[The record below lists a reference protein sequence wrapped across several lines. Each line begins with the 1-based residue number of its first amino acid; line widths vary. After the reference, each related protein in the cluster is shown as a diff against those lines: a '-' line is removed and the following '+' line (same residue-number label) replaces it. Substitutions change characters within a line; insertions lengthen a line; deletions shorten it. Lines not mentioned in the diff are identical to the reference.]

1 MKIRIEITDNSE
13 DEIIIRTSE
22 LSDTVKRIEKAVKEI
37 TAGSSTMAFYKDGT
51 KYYLE
56 LRNILF
62 FETSENGVC
71 AHTAKECYGTEFK
84 LYELEEILPSYFMR
98 VSKST
103 ILNTE
108 MVYSISRNITA
119 SSLVEFQNTYK
130 KVYVSRN
137 YYKALIFKI
146 EEKRLSKL
154 KNICGKTYF
163 GEYFSLPELHL
174 LFLPL
179 QAL

>member
-22 LSDTVKRIEKAVKEI
+22 LSDKVKRIEQAVKEI
-37 TAGSSTMAFYKDGT
+37 TSGSSAMAFFKDGT
-51 KYYLE
+51 RYYLDIQD
-56 LRNILF
+56 ILF
-62 FETSENGVC
+62 FETSEDGVC
-71 AHTAKECYGTEFK
+71 AQTAKECYGTEFK
-84 LYELEEILPSYFMR
+84 LYELENILPSNFMR

-108 MVYSISRNITA
+108 KVFSISRNITA

-146 EEKRLSKL
+146 EEKRLSK
-154 KNICGKTYF
+154 
-163 GEYFSLPELHL
+163 
-174 LFLPL
+174 
-179 QAL
+179 